1 MKLMER
7 PRKKVVKELMQ
18 TTDIIILAAGKGTRM
33 QSRLPKVLHKL
44 AGQPLLSHVLA
55 AAKTVNKAKS
65 VVVTGFGAD
74 QVENTIGKQAD
85 AFVTQPQQLGTGH
98 AVQCALPHIR
108 ENAKVLILYG
118 DVPLISPS
126 TIGKMLDTVTD
137 NQMGLL
143 TVILDD
149 PSGYGRIIRDTD
161 NNISAIVE
169 QKDASPEQLKVN
181 EVNTG
186 VMALTSQQLMRW
198 LPQID
203 NNNAQGEYYLTDLI
217 AIATS
222 DSVKVKSIQ
231 PQSATEVEG
240 VNNRVQLSQLE
251 RAHQRQKAQKLMDS
265 GTSLADPER
274 FDQRG
279 ELTVGTDNFID
290 INCIFEG
297 EVKLGSNVHIGPNCQ
312 IINSSIGDGVEIKA
326 NTIIEDTVVGD
337 NAILGPFAR
346 LRPGTELADNTKIG
360 NFVETKKAKV
370 GKGSK
375 INHLSYV
382 GDAELGEGVNVG
394 AGTITCNYDGANK
407 FNTTIGDNSFVGSNS
422 TLVAPVK
429 VADNSFVG
437 AGSTITKDTEQN
449 SLAISRAKQRN
460 IEGWKRPTKQD

>member
-1 MKLMER
+1 
-7 PRKKVVKELMQ
+7 MQ

-33 QSRLPKVLHKL
+33 QSRLPKVLHKI
-44 AGQPLLSHVLA
+44 AGQPLLSHVLT
-55 AAKTVNKAKS
+55 AAKTVNDAKS
-65 VVVTGFGAD
+65 IVVTGFGGD

-85 AFVTQPQQLGTGH
+85 AFVTQPDQLGTGH

-126 TIGKMLDTVTD
+126 TIGRMLEAVTD
-137 NQMGLL
+137 NEMGLL
-143 TVILDD
+143 TVTLDN

-161 NNISAIVE
+161 NNIAAIVE
-169 QKDASPEQLKVN
+169 QKDANPEQLKVN

-186 VMALTSQQLMRW
+186 VMALTSQQLMGW

-251 RAHQRQKAQKLMDS
+251 RAHQRQKAQKLMES

-279 ELTVGTDNFID
+279 ELSVGTDNFID

-297 EVKLGSNVHIGPNCQ
+297 VVKLGSNVHIGPNCQ
-312 IINSSIGDGVEIKA
+312 VINSSIGDGVEIKA
-326 NTIIEDTVVGD
+326 NTIIEDSVVGD

-422 TLVAPVK
+422 TLVAPLK

-437 AGSTITKDTEQN
+437 AGSTITKDTEEN
-449 SLAISRAKQRN
+449 SLAISRAKQLN
-460 IEGWKRPTKQD
+460 IEGWKRPTKED